1 MLFHKPDYN
10 KTAEGHEAL
19 AAEYDHMAATSTGLI
34 RTIAKDRASTERKWA
49 ASCRAKARRSQS

>member
-10 KTAEGHEAL
+10 SSAAGHEAL

-34 RTIAKDRASTERKWA
+34 RDIAKDRATTERKWA
-49 ASCRAKARRSQS
+49 ASCRDKAKRAKN